1 MIFRI
6 LKLRIAGTQI
16 IHHEIAEQDVI
27 SSIRDLINLRQFRT
41 LACIFLALIV
51 KTARNRKKSGE
62 VPVGNW

>member
-41 LACIFLALIV
+41 LACIF
-51 KTARNRKKSGE
+51 
-62 VPVGNW
+62 